1 VESRPLDSV
10 EAIAPRQIWDG
21 VAGRVIAGERLTLGV
36 IELDPDAHV
45 PEHQHANEQL
55 GLVITGSVR
64 FRVGDET
71 RELGPGGTWRIA
83 GEVPH
88 EVVAGPEGAVLI
100 DAFSPPREDWDAV
113 DPQPARPPVWP

>member
-10 EAIAPRQIWDG
+10 EAIAPRRIWDG
-21 VAGRVIAGERLTLGV
+21 VTSRVIAGEHLTLGV

-45 PEHQHANEQL
+45 PEHHHANEQL
-55 GLVITGSVR
+55 GIVITGSVR

-71 RELGPGGTWRIA
+71 RELGPGGTWRVA
-83 GEVPH
+83 RDLPH

-100 DAFSPPREDWDAV
+100 DVFSPPREDWEALE
-113 DPQPARPPVWP
+113 PQPARTPVWP